1 MSIRPH
7 PCGPDGA
14 VGAVVAVG
22 VVAGGAVAVGAVTVW
37 TTVCVLV
44 LVTVLVFPPPHPAA
58 ATAPAA
64 TSSRD
69 MARRRGAR
77 IGRTLVQLGWVARD
91 LEEALDALRRAE
103 PEAPIEPVRV
113 VGDEERPAQPLQLG
127 VREHRLDQPDAET
140 PAAVP

>member
-37 TTVCVLV
+37 TTVCVRV

-64 TSSRD
+64 TRSRD
-69 MARRRGAR
+69 MARRRCAR
-77 IGRTLVQLGWVARD
+77 IGRTLAKQPLVQLGWVARD

-103 PEAPIEPVRV
+103 PEAPVEPVRV

-127 VREHRLDQPDAET
+127 VREHRLDQPDA
-140 PAAVP
+140 